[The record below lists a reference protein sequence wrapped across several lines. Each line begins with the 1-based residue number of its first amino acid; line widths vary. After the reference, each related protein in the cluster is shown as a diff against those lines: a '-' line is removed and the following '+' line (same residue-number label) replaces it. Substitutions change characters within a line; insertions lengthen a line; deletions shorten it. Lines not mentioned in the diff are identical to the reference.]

1 MSSRAGRL
9 FSLIFSSLKNSK
21 ASKSDRSPLERQQL
35 NNYKRIVKTTTT
47 TTTIIIVIMVN
58 DQ

>member
-9 FSLIFSSLKNSK
+9 FLQIFSSLKNSK
-21 ASKSDRSPLERQQL
+21 ASKSDRIPLERQQL
-35 NNYKRIVKTTTT
+35 NSYKRIVKTTK